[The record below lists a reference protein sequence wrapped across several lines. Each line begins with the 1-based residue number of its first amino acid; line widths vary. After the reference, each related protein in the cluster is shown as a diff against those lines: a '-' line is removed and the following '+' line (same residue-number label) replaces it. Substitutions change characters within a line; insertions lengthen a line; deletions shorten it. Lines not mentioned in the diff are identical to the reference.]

1 MSPTPADPIPSPPL
15 PPAQPEEYSTLVS
28 EEVNGGE
35 LASEEADR
43 PVPGSALG
51 LKEQYPVR
59 GKRSVCVGG
68 G

>member
-1 MSPTPADPIPSPPL
+1 M
-15 PPAQPEEYSTLVS
+15 S
-28 EEVNGGE
+28 EEVDGGE